1 MMRIFFDMFQTLHSG
16 IHHNGRL
23 GDWYPDVPMS
33 AGLTQPIMVLES
45 LAAFYPGM
53 QTLLG
58 ELNPAARSTNAFT
71 MARES
76 VKFLPE
82 RFDISRFEAFKYHQT
97 YQLRPELYESNYF
110 LHSAVKD
117 LGLGNTTSG
126 WLWSADFFLHALEDT
141 ARTGC
146 GYGIVKGVS
155 SSPNA
160 ELSVTDEMPSFFL
173 SETLKYLYLTFD
185 ENNPINS
192 DKERNWIFTTEAHP
206 VFTPHSSKTG
216 NIGSQDEKW
225 LDDARSNLLKSVD
238 NLIASNN
245 TASLAMRVPAKNKGR
260 QNNTNR
266 RLHRET
272 WALKTGKFPH
282 MKDLQNLSSMR
293 SLKDTANRQKPL
305 SSWRRGAIGRILD
318 HTLSLTGLMQMKQL
332 FIILLF

>member
-1 MMRIFFDMFQTLHSG
+1 MACGAKYREVL
-16 IHHNGRL
+16 L
-23 GDWYPDVPMS
+23 L
-33 AGLTQPIMVLES
+33 AGTNAGTTTTEDADADAADTDTDTDTGTDTDTVAS
-45 LAAFYPGM
+45 LAGGG
-53 QTLLG
+53 TL
-58 ELNPAARSTNAFT
+58 
-71 MARES
+71 
-76 VKFLPE
+76 
-82 RFDISRFEAFKYHQT
+82 Y
-97 YQLRPELYESNYF
+97 
-110 LHSAVKD
+110 
-117 LGLGNTTSG
+117 
-126 WLWSADFFLHALEDT
+126 ALEET

-160 ELSVTDEMPSFFL
+160 ELSVTNEMPSFCFL

-192 DKERNWIFTTEAHP
+192 DKERNWIFTMEAHP
-206 VFTPHSSKTG
+206 VFMPHSSKTAG

-245 TASLAMRVPAKNKGR
+245 TASLTMRVPAKNKGG

-272 WALKTGKFPH
+272 WALSLKTGKFPH

-293 SLKDTANRQKPL
+293 SFLKDTANCQKPL
-305 SSWRRGAIGRILD
+305 
-318 HTLSLTGLMQMKQL
+318 
-332 FIILLF
+332 